1 MYFNKNPQT
10 LETESCLIDELH
22 TMEETK
28 IFVVITV
35 LSTVLIGLAVY
46 LFWLDRRVTKME
58 KEINNSKKQS

>member
-1 MYFNKNPQT
+1 
-10 LETESCLIDELH
+10 
-22 TMEETK
+22 MEETK

-58 KEINNSKKQS
+58 KEINENKR

>member
-1 MYFNKNPQT
+1 
-10 LETESCLIDELH
+10 
-22 TMEETK
+22 MEESK

-58 KEINNSKKQS
+58 KEINNSKE

>member
-1 MYFNKNPQT
+1 
-10 LETESCLIDELH
+10 
-22 TMEETK
+22 MEETK

-58 KEINNSKKQS
+58 KEINNSKN

>member
-1 MYFNKNPQT
+1 
-10 LETESCLIDELH
+10 
-22 TMEETK
+22 MEETK

>member
-1 MYFNKNPQT
+1 
-10 LETESCLIDELH
+10 
-22 TMEETK
+22 MEETK

-58 KEINNSKKQS
+58 KEINNSKK

>member
-1 MYFNKNPQT
+1 
-10 LETESCLIDELH
+10 
-22 TMEETK
+22 MEETK

-58 KEINNSKKQS
+58 KEINNTKN

>member
-1 MYFNKNPQT
+1 
-10 LETESCLIDELH
+10 
-22 TMEETK
+22 MEETK

-58 KEINNSKKQS
+58 KEINNSKKTS

>member
-1 MYFNKNPQT
+1 
-10 LETESCLIDELH
+10 
-22 TMEETK
+22 MEETK

-58 KEINNSKKQS
+58 KEINNSKKAS

>member
-1 MYFNKNPQT
+1 
-10 LETESCLIDELH
+10 
-22 TMEETK
+22 MEETK

-35 LSTVLIGLAVY
+35 LSTVLIGLAAY